1 MAKLCAMIERQ
12 SIEPTSG
19 FRFIEFLAR
28 DTPVSD
34 SVLIY
39 LHGSGERGDDVSLV
53 KRYGLPFLLARLEVS
68 VNCSVLCPQLEAGA
82 KWEADRIAR
91 FVEAAATKKQKTALI
106 GYSLGASG
114 VCEAVSRYGPL
125 VDVAV
130 AIAGQAPR
138 RAEAAQHGT
147 KFFAIQ
153 GELDPW
159 PCTSSFVDS
168 INASGGE
175 AQSVTLHGKGHY
187 ISEDALFHQKLRSVL
202 RYAGVEIE
210 VQEIRKP

>member
-19 FRFIEFLAR
+19 FRFIEFLKPE
-28 DTPVSD
+28 TTLSCP
-34 SVLIY
+34 VLIY

-53 KRYGLPFLLARLEVS
+53 KRYGLPLLLARSEVS

-82 KWEADRIAR
+82 HWEADRVAR
-91 FVEAAATKKQKTALI
+91 FVEAVVTKTQKTALV

-125 VDVAV
+125 ADVAV

-138 RAEAAQHGT
+138 KAEATQRGT

-153 GELDPW
+153 GELDTW

-168 INASGGE
+168 VNASGGE

-187 ISEDALFHQKLRSVL
+187 ISEDALFHQNLRSVL